1 MDFELTVGR
10 EQAGDDE
17 HIGDDYCDPQWEDDG
32 GLREGLQGE
41 GYFLVG
47 VVAED
52 DQCAVP
58 LEHDAGVAAA
68 WLTSGRSLAELPA
81 TAEDTILLVG
91 RQSDDPRTATRL
103 LEHGQTRD
111 GQRFLTHAAHTA
123 RYKSTALTLA
133 PRTHKKRE
141 RSLSC
146 SVPPPLCD

>member
-1 MDFELTVGR
+1 MGR
-10 EQAGDDE
+10 EQTGDDE

-58 LEHDAGVAAA
+58 LEHDAGVAPA
-68 WLTSGRSLAELPA
+68 WHTSGRSLHAEMPP

-91 RQSDDPRTATRL
+91 RQNDPRTATRL
-103 LEHGQTRD
+103 LEHGQKRA
-111 GQRFLTHAAHTA
+111 GQRFLTHADPHII
-123 RYKSTALTLA
+123 
-133 PRTHKKRE
+133 
-141 RSLSC
+141 
-146 SVPPPLCD
+146 